1 MEEEG
6 KVTENQNQWQEE
18 SPKLG
23 GKKHSKI
30 YLEMFVNYL

>member
-23 GKKHSKI
+23 GKSILKSILKC
-30 YLEMFVNYL
+30 L